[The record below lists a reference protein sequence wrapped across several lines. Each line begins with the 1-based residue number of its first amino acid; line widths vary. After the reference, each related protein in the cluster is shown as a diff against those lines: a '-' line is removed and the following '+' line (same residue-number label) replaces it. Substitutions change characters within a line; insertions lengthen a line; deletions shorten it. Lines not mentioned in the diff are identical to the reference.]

1 MPTPIQS
8 SEFDFPLAGTKF
20 NDPFLLNSNLYI
32 PRDFYTALEFALYLA
47 IKNPIYTQATKRTVS
62 HFITDFEFVG
72 STGDQREKND
82 LRDYLTN
89 GLEMLDVLQQAG
101 MEQFIYGNSFLRIHY
116 PFDRYLVDRRNG
128 RYRQISIKAF
138 GDDIKFNLATMT
150 YNVPDPDTLHLPA
163 AQRQRIDLEFIDRK
177 SHDASRIKLRLL
189 NPMRMMVNMN
199 FISGSCEYIY
209 RFEEFFRAAVER
221 GTPIHQINETPMDML
236 MAIKE
241 NQDFAFNPDTIFH
254 FRNPFISGISFNGW
268 GIPNILLNYNSIHQM
283 QVLRCINE
291 AIGLDYMIPFRLL
304 SPTPVANQGGTD
316 AAASTNLGRWMA
328 AMSQLIAH
336 KRKDPTAL
344 HTVPFPVTYQELGA
358 NGKALAPVDLMKFQQ
373 DEILDGMGYPAEL
386 WHMSLQTAQIP
397 TAIRLFE
404 STFIHLQ
411 RNFNNAVRWATRNI
425 LNYLEKEQIGIKL
438 QLPSVAD
445 DMEKRHIW
453 LQLAAGGEV
462 SRATAYRAFNIDDPV
477 EESVRRAQEDI
488 EIQKAKQKQ
497 QENFEREMTLGS
509 ANQVVDAMV
518 QGQGGPGG
526 VAPGGGGGAPAGPGM
541 PPAPPGGQA
550 VTPLD
555 IEQQAEEQAAQLLQI
570 QDTGER
576 RKVMMQIKASNPT
589 LYAVVQRKMEDMRQ
603 QGASEGRKMVGQQ
616 Q

>member
-20 NDPFLLNSNLYI
+20 NDPFLLNSNLFI

-89 GLEMLDVLQQAG
+89 GLEVLDVLQQAG
-101 MEQFIYGNSFLRIHY
+101 MEQFIYGNAFLRIHY

-128 RYRQISIKAF
+128 KYRQISIKAF

-150 YNVPDPDTLHLPA
+150 YNVPDPDTLHLPST
-163 AQRQRIDLEFIDRK
+163 QRRRIDLEFIDRK

-209 RFEEFFRAAVER
+209 RFEEFFRSAVER

-236 MAIKE
+236 MAIKD

-254 FRNPFISGISFNGW
+254 FKNPFISGISFNGW

-304 SPTPVANQGGTD
+304 SPTPVANQGGSD
-316 AAASTNLGRWMA
+316 AAASTNLGRWMS

-411 RNFNNAVRWATRNI
+411 RNFNNAVRWVTRNI

-509 ANQVVDAMV
+509 ANQIVDAMV

-526 VAPGGGGGAPAGPGM
+526 VAPGGGGAPSGPGM

-555 IEQQAEEQAAQLLQI
+555 IDQQAEEQAAQLLQI

-616 Q
+616 